1 MVYLRTKKA
10 KDHLVVKWG
19 DDSAEQCAISYDVT
33 AELAKDQQNLIM
45 TEAVC
50 K

>member
-1 MVYLRTKKA
+1 MVYLRTQKA
-10 KDHLVVKWG
+10 TDRLVVKWG
-19 DDSAEQCAISYDVT
+19 DDSTEQCAITYDVSSQL
-33 AELAKDQQNLIM
+33 EKDQNNLIM